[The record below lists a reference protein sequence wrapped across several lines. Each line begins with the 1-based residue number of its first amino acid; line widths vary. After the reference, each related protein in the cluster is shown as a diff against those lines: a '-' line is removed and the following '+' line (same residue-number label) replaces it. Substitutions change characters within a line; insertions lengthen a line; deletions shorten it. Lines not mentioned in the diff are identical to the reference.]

1 MSNKA
6 NEEIFEQILE
16 KCLEEIKDPDLALAE
31 AERRFEARGL
41 EI

>member
-1 MSNKA
+1 MSCKENDI
-6 NEEIFEQILE
+6 IFEQILE
-16 KCLEEIKDPDLALAE
+16 KCLEEIKDPDKALAE